1 MYEVALEETFCSA
14 HSLRGYSGPCQNVH
28 GHTFRARVEL
38 SGEKLDGLGM
48 LVDFI
53 VLKGKLREVL
63 SELDHLNIND
73 HPFFQT
79 ENPTAENLA
88 KFIYLHMHEQFPVL
102 INRVTVWE
110 SPEASASYYASS

>member
-1 MYEVALEETFCSA
+1 MYEVSLEETFCSA
-14 HSLRGYSGPCQNVH
+14 HNLRNYPGLCQNVH

-38 SGEKLDGLGM
+38 SGEKLDDLGM
-48 LVDFI
+48 LVDF
-53 VLKGKLREVL
+53 VDLKHRLREVL

-73 HPFFQT
+73 HPYFQI

-88 KFIYLHMHEQFPVL
+88 RFIYFRMHFPIL